1 MTTRSAV
8 ALVISTMVHAVMFGA
23 GAVALVAVPAL
34 APNAAY
40 LLTTVIISGL
50 LLTPLVAWWLTPQ
63 LQARAIR
70 SDDRRGVGKT
80 A

>member
-8 ALVISTMVHAVMFGA
+8 SLVISTMVHAVMFGA
-23 GAVALVAVPAL
+23 GAIALLAVPAL
-34 APNAAY
+34 APSAAN
-40 LLTTVIISGL
+40 LLTTVIIAGL

-63 LQARAIR
+63 LQVRMIR
-70 SDDRRGVGKT
+70 TDDRRGVGKR